1 MGLQNQALNF
11 LVERGGNLSKSL
23 LCTKPQNS
31 RNFRGIKYAKELDK
45 DIVQFTHNKFDLIKK
60 QAEALLKEVDQIIP
74 PNYRKQC
81 KEVGLTYD
89 SIKSC
94 CETNPEAFVTIFP
107 KIGFKITEEQ
117 SNVLAQIFKKHSA
130 KEIKSVIPEV
140 DAFYKKLPPEAETIV
155 VNGKCQEV
163 FNTQVAEDYDYL
175 NLLIMKMYNPKTYNY
190 LLKEENPLRT
200 EALLSSWDTFYSP
213 HSTSFFKMITPT
225 QLNAMKNNVLA
236 PRELGLFVASS
247 DKFYENPQDVKKF
260 SEQLAKASFSTDVEL
275 YRGEKTVGMFDTIP
289 LDKKLQN
296 HLKELVESNK
306 TKAQN
311 LMVSRYTGLYQESAN
326 ISLYDFIMQKENL
339 SLADA
344 MQIARFGSEQDIETI
359 LNLIKKSK
367 IIDTRFKSL
376 SFDKGMA
383 SGWKNHNTGNNATI
397 LHTANVKKG
406 TQGIYHDTNNGQEE
420 VILNNTAK
428 KMTFRDVVYDK
439 KSNTFYINTDI
450 ENTNNA

>member
-60 QAEALLKEVDQIIP
+60 QAEALFKEVDQIITP
-74 PNYRKQC
+74 AYRKQSI
-81 KEVGLTYD
+81 EEGLRYD
-89 SIKSC
+89 HFKSC

-107 KIGFKITEEQ
+107 KIGFLITEGRL
-117 SNVLAQIFKKHSA
+117 NVLAKIFKEHSA
-130 KEIKSVIPEV
+130 KEINSVIPEV
-140 DAFYKKLPPEAETIV
+140 DAFYKKLPPKAEIIV
-155 VNGKCQEV
+155 ANGKFQEV
-163 FNTQVAEDYDYL
+163 FNTQVAENCDYL

-200 EALLSSWDTFYSP
+200 KALLSGWGEPDSVPT
-213 HSTSFFKMITPT
+213 TSFFKMITPT
-225 QLNAMKNNVLA
+225 QLNAMKPEVSS
-236 PRELGLFVASS
+236 RQLGLYIIYP
-247 DKFYENPQDVKKF
+247 DRIYENPQKF
-260 SEQLAKASFSTDVEL
+260 KELSEQLAKASFSTDVEL

-306 TKAQN
+306 TKAQS
-311 LMVSRYTGLYQESAN
+311 LMVSRYTGSYLESAN

-359 LNLIKKSK
+359 SNLIKKSK

-383 SGWKNHNTGNNATI
+383 SGWKNHNSGDNATI

-406 TQGIYHDTNNGQEE
+406 TQGTYIDTNNGQQE
-420 VILNNTAK
+420 VVLNSTAK
-428 KMTFRDVVYDK
+428 KMTFRDVVYNK
-439 KSNTFYINTDI
+439 KSNTFHINTDI

>member
-74 PNYRKQC
+74 QNYRKQC
-81 KEVGLTYD
+81 KEAGLTYD

-94 CETNPEAFVTIFP
+94 CETNPEAFITIFP
-107 KIGFKITEEQ
+107 KIGFNITEEQ

-200 EALLSSWDTFYSP
+200 KALLSSWESFYSP

-225 QLNAMKNNVLA
+225 QLNAMKNNALV

-247 DKFYENPQDVKKF
+247 DKFYENPQAVKKF

-359 LNLIKKSK
+359 LNLIKKLQKENEELK
-367 IIDTRFKSL
+367 I
-376 SFDKGMA
+376 
-383 SGWKNHNTGNNATI
+383 KNNRYPFQI
-397 LHTANVKKG
+397 F
-406 TQGIYHDTNNGQEE
+406 I
-420 VILNNTAK
+420 
-428 KMTFRDVVYDK
+428 F
-439 KSNTFYINTDI
+439 
-450 ENTNNA
+450 